1 MPRERGLTLVEVMIG
16 VVLTSV
22 VLGLSFVAAATTADV
37 LSVTQATTRA
47 HLEAERCLRLCL
59 TELRRARRDGA
70 TSPAWSASG
79 LQPGDPDDVLEFR
92 QALGVDPADPRQ
104 VLWGD
109 TLRIA
114 FAADGE
120 EVPSNGV
127 DDDGDGRVDEGQV
140 LIHFVGSGAPP
151 VVAARDVTRFA
162 VTVEQPA
169 PGALRIA
176 LEVRVEQVIDRA
188 AKGDGGPTR
197 PRASYTARGS
207 VTLLN

>member
-1 MPRERGLTLVEVMIG
+1 MVG
-16 VVLTSV
+16 VLLTSMV
-22 VLGLSFVAAATTADV
+22 MGLSFVAAATTADV

-59 TELRRARRDGA
+59 TELRRARRDGT
-70 TSPAWSASG
+70 TSPTWSASG
-79 LQPGDPDDVLEFR
+79 LQAGDPDDVLEVR

-114 FAADGE
+114 FEPDGD
-120 EVPSNGV
+120 EVPNNGV

-140 LIHFVGSGAPP
+140 VLHVVGSTAPP
-151 VVAARDVTRFA
+151 VVAARDVSRFA
-162 VTVEQPA
+162 VQVDQPA
-169 PGALRIA
+169 PGVLRIS
-176 LEVRVEQVIDRA
+176 LEVRVEQTIDRA
-188 AKGDGGPTR
+188 ARGDASAAR